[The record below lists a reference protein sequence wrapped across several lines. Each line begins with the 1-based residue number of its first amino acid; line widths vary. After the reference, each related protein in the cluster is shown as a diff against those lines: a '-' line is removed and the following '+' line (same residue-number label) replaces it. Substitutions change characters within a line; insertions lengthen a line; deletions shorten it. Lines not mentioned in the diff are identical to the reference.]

1 MCGDCWFNGLCRRF
15 LLLISLN
22 RVNKKNGAD
31 DDVSGD
37 KEKLSIEYVDTTRF
51 STKSQRRQMKMSSYV
66 CKFCKRRL
74 GHQHE
79 LNTHI
84 LKNHSKNL

>member
-1 MCGDCWFNGLCRRF
+1 M
-15 LLLISLN
+15 SLD
-22 RVNKKNGAD
+22 RASKKNGGGGG
-31 DDVSGD
+31 DVSGD

-51 STKSQRRQMKMSSYV
+51 STKSQRRQMKRNGYV
-66 CKFCKRRL
+66 CRFCKRRL

-84 LKNHSKNL
+84 INNHSKKI

>member
-1 MCGDCWFNGLCRRF
+1 LDRGD
-15 LLLISLN
+15 
-22 RVNKKNGAD
+22 KKND
-31 DDVSGD
+31 DDNDDSGD

-51 STKSQRRQMKMSSYV
+51 STKSQRRQMKMKSYV

-84 LKNHSKNL
+84 LKNHSKKI